1 MGRALRAFPHVDFWS
16 GGDGL
21 MGHIVKTPADTWR
34 ANWRDP
40 AGRQRAKTF
49 RTKKDARAFLASV
62 ESEKVRGSY
71 LDPSAGKVLF
81 RDHARKWEASRN
93 VELTTAAAATSRMRC
108 HVLPQWGD
116 WPLNTIGY
124 LDVQGW
130 VSRLAGTLAPQT
142 VLSCFRLM
150 YSVMKAAVR
159 GRLIAVNPC
168 EGVSL
173 PAQRTRATAGGLIA
187 RSDLTGKILPV
198 VPERHRALVLTAA
211 YAGLRWGEC
220 VGLRWGRV
228 DLEGGRLV
236 VVETVVEVSGRL
248 EVKPYPKSEAGRR
261 TVPLPSLLAVH
272 LRRHADIVPSGAD
285 DLVFPDTVGNF
296 LRRSNFRRNVW
307 VPARTAAGVPDS
319 LTFHKL
325 RHCYATWLI
334 TEGVPVNVVQAALGH
349 ERASTTLDRYTH
361 RPRDYE
367 DRLRTA
373 LTDPADDSLT
383 DDDR

>member
-1 MGRALRAFPHVDFWS
+1 
-16 GGDGL
+16 

-40 AGRQRAKTF
+40 AGRQRARTF

-62 ESEKVRGSY
+62 EAEKVRGSY

-81 RDHARKWEASRN
+81 RDHAQKWMAARN
-93 VELTTAAAATSRMRC
+93 VELTTAAAADSRMRC

-130 VSRLAGTLAPQT
+130 VTRLSEKLAPQT
-142 VLSCFRLM
+142 VVACFRLM
-150 YSVMKAAVR
+150 YSVMKVAVR
-159 GRLIAVNPC
+159 GRLVAVNPC

-173 PAQRTRATAGGLIA
+173 PAQRVRGSIDALIS
-187 RSDLTGKILPV
+187 RSDLVGRVLPAL
-198 VPERHRALVLTAA
+198 PERYRALVLTAA

-220 VGLRWGRV
+220 AGLRWAQV
-228 DLEGGRLV
+228 DLDARRLV
-236 VVETVVEVSGRL
+236 VTETVVEVSGRL
-248 EVKPYPKSEAGRR
+248 TRKHYPKSEAGRR
-261 TVPLPSLLAVH
+261 VVPLPMLLVTH
-272 LRRHADIVPSGAD
+272 LRRHAGIVPSGAE
-285 DLVFPDTVGNF
+285 DLVFPDSGGSF

-307 VPARTAAGVPDS
+307 LPARRTAGVPDA
-319 LTFHKL
+319 LTFHGL

-334 TEGVPVNVVQAALGH
+334 TEGVPVNVVQVALGH

-367 DRLRTA
+367 DRLRDA
-373 LTDPADDSLT
+373 LDDSADDSLT